1 MMDLKE
7 KASALTESAK
17 NRWTEDR
24 NEKMARDIER
34 LKVQND
40 ALREEIDR
48 DRSRLSE
55 LLDTLGDT
63 TSPKVKKHRIRRII
77 TLTSAAGAAYVMGA
91 KAGRERYNQIRTWF
105 DDMRGKGQGMWES
118 DTVQTGVGNVQE
130 GVANAKDAIVDVK
143 DDMKDQMSKK
153 TSSIDEMGS

>member
-40 ALREEIDR
+40 ALREELDR

-55 LLDTLGDT
+55 LLDTLSDT
-63 TSPKVKKHRIRRII
+63 TSPKVKKKHRIRRLI
-77 TLTSAAGAAYVMGA
+77 TFTSAVGAAYVIGA
-91 KAGRERYNQIRTWF
+91 KAGRERYTQIRSWF

-118 DTVQTGVGNVQE
+118 DTVQS
-130 GVANAKDAIVDVK
+130 GVANV
-143 DDMKDQMSKK
+143 
-153 TSSIDEMGS
+153 

>member
-55 LLDTLGDT
+55 LLDTLGDA
-63 TSPKVKKHRIRRII
+63 TSPRVKKHRIRRLI
-77 TLTSAAGAAYVMGA
+77 TLTSAAGAAYVIGA
-91 KAGRERYNQIRTWF
+91 KAGRQRYDQIRSWF
-105 DDMRGKGQGMWES
+105 GDMRGKGEQMWES
-118 DTVQTGVGNVQE
+118 DTVQTGIANVQE
-130 GVANAKDAIVDVK
+130 GIANTKDAISDGKDEVVIPSVDE
-143 DDMKDQMSKK
+143 KK
-153 TSSIDEMGS
+153 HS